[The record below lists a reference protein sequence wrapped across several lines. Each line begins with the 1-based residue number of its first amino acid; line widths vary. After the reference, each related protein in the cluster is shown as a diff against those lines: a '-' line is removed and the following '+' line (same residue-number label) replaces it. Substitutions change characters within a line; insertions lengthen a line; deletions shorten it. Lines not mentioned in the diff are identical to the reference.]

1 MKYDDAEYFF
11 LNFETD
17 ELENSA
23 GATHIGMFLAW
34 AMLRGLASPELLASE
49 ECEQIKARATT
60 GCEVVVD
67 LCDCKLFDSDLS
79 PLGNAFASW
88 YYDSQFFADY
98 GDVFGVTDASTDE
111 FCSVA
116 DTWANFDKLA
126 PVLDRRFAK
135 WRQEFPIAVDK
146 S

>member
-11 LNFETD
+11 LNFEGD
-17 ELENSA
+17 ELENEA

-34 AMLRGLASPELLASE
+34 AMLRGLASSELLASE
-49 ECEQIKARATT
+49 ECEQLKARTTT
-60 GCEVVVD
+60 GREVVVD
-67 LCDCKLFDSDLS
+67 WCDCKLFDSDLS
-79 PLGNAFASW
+79 PVGNGFASW
-88 YYDSQFFADY
+88 YYESQFLADY
-98 GDVFGVTDASTDE
+98 AEVFGVSDASTDA

-126 PVLDRRFAK
+126 PVLDRRFAQ
-135 WRQEFPIAVDK
+135 WRQTVPTAVDK